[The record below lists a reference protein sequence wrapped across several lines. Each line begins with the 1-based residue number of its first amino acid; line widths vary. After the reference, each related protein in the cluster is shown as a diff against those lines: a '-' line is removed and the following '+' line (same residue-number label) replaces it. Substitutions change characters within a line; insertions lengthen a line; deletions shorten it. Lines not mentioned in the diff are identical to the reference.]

1 MDFSAESYGRM
12 AAAILYVSV
21 SLIAY
26 RWLIPRLSTAGKAL
40 ASVMLAAQAFVA
52 CAALFFE
59 LPSELEIWLFHLNR
73 ERNIPAVLSSMQ
85 MALVGFVALLI
96 AWKLKRQQTWRLLYY
111 VGLGILFLYLAYDE
125 YFALHENLSDW
136 KILYGSGGAL
146 AALATLLVAWRSPR
160 NTVKWHAILLIGLAM
175 SATGALLVQLLRSS
189 EVCASWVF
197 WAGNECMLFDFE
209 ESLELLGIWL
219 TLVAVLGQLLA
230 SPPLPSDRFHI
241 SAFAFSVLWLFF
253 LYFADAFPPFESYPA
268 HANIE
273 AAHIVYES
281 GLRFHGYRM
290 GKQQNHL
297 HFFLSPGSFDFC
309 GRGFTNLG
317 YSVDLI
323 DRVSGLSV
331 LSRKKYVHRQFWV
344 VTGSRYQPIYRQWI
358 DLDRPSTLPVNHAYW
373 IVLTLWREDGDIFRR
388 QKIVSSDHEL
398 LNDTQV
404 ILGELVVP
412 SSAPM
417 PSSDNHPLATFD
429 NGLILDAFE
438 APERAGAGR
447 NLSINVSWRSQDA
460 GSEDLQQF
468 LHLFHEASGEFWV
481 HDQQPLGARLPT
493 RLWYAGLADSETW
506 QIPLPADLDPGRYSL
521 FTGLYRS
528 RDLERVPAKSAEG
541 IYFAD
546 ARVPLGSLEIE

>member
-21 SLIAY
+21 MLIAF
-26 RWLIPRLSTAGKAL
+26 RWLIPRLAPAGKAL
-40 ASVMLAAQAFVA
+40 ASVMLAAQALA
-52 CAALFFE
+52 AGAALFIAFS
-59 LPSELEIWLFHLNR
+59 SELEIWLVHLNR
-73 ERNIPAVLSSMQ
+73 ERNIPAILSSLQ

-125 YFALHENLSDW
+125 YFALHEYLSNW
-136 KILYGSGGAL
+136 KIIYGLIGAL
-146 AALATLLVAWRSPR
+146 ATLATLLVAWRSPR
-160 NTVKWHAILLIGLAM
+160 NTLKWHAILLIGLAM
-175 SATGALLVQLLRSS
+175 SATGAMLVQLVRYP

-197 WAGNECMLFDFE
+197 WTGDECMLFDLE

-219 TLVAVLGQLLA
+219 TLVAVLGQLLE
-230 SPPLPSDRFHI
+230 SPPLPSVRFHI
-241 SAFAFSVLWLFF
+241 SAFAFSVFWLLF
-253 LYFADAFPPFESYPA
+253 LYYADAFPPFESYPA
-268 HANIE
+268 HANIV
-273 AAHIVYES
+273 AAHIEFES
-281 GLRFHGYRM
+281 GIRLHGYRM
-290 GKQQNHL
+290 GAKHDSV
-297 HFFLSPGSFDFC
+297 HFFLSPGSLDFG

-331 LSRKKYVHRQFWV
+331 LSRKEYVHRQFWV

-404 ILGELVVP
+404 ILGEMVVP
-412 SSAPM
+412 SISSTD
-417 PSSDNHPLATFD
+417 SSDNDPLVAFD
-429 NGLILDAFE
+429 NGFVLDAFE
-438 APERAGAGR
+438 APERAGVGR
-447 NLSINVSWRSQDA
+447 DLSINFSWRSQDA
-460 GSEDLQQF
+460 GSEDFLQF
-468 LHLFHEASGEFWV
+468 LHLFHEASGEYWV

-493 RLWYAGLADSETW
+493 RLWYAGMADSETW
-506 QIPLPADLDPGRYSL
+506 QVPLPADLDPGRYSL
-521 FTGLYRS
+521 FTGLYRLH
-528 RDLERVPAKSAEG
+528 DLERVPAKNAGG

-546 ARVPLGSLEIE
+546 ARVPLGSLAIE